1 MDIDELD
8 ELLFNFGIGF
18 EMGGRRKLIDKTK
31 AQVLSLIKEELEE
44 LYGGG
49 KNEPKCDEDNEEAI
63 IEIWD
68 SAVKNCIEKVTN
80 LLTVEEIW

>member
-1 MDIDELD
+1 MYIDKLD

-31 AQVLSLIKEELEE
+31 QQILALIKEDLEE

-49 KNEPKCDEDNEEAI
+49 KNEPKCNEDNEEAI

-68 SAVKNCIEKVTN
+68 SAVTNCIEK
-80 LLTVEEIW
+80 LAKR